1 MAEAED
7 KKKPLSFSEKFR
19 NICLGIAAMS
29 ALILGLVN
37 AFKGEPTAEKAWET
51 SQEAINKNRTAI
63 NKLGDGLRKLH
74 LMFVHMQ
81 GQQEGYNNAKLL
93 RKIEELEKE
102 KERLAIEA
110 DAQPESRQCPP
121 GWVKIEGRCSKN
133 RAAIAK
139 AAKAAEEKAEKAE
152 KAVKAERRMREAAER
167 AHMQAQQVPLPQPKP
182 MSKLKPLPKKLDD
195 AAKATK

>member
-1 MAEAED
+1 MAED
-7 KKKPLSFSEKFR
+7 KKPPNFSEKFR

-102 KERLAIEA
+102 RLAAET

-133 RAAIAK
+133 RAAMAK
-139 AAKAAEEKAEKAE
+139 AAKAAEARAADAQKEA
-152 KAVKAERRMREAAER
+152 KAERRMREAAER